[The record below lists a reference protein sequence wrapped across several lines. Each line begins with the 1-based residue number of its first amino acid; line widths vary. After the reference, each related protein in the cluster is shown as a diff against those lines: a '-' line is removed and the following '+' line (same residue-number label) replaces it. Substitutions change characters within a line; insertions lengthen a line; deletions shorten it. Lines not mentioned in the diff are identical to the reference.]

1 MYNENF
7 VSLIGRLGRDP
18 EMSTLGEGAEA
29 KVAANFSVATNRRW
43 KDGKGEVKRATEW
56 HYVVAFGRTAKFVG
70 DHLKSG
76 RLVRILGHLH
86 TRSYHVDGRT
96 HFRTEIIVEKLS
108 PLDAVQ
114 VDRLADVEE
123 LAEA

>member
-18 EMSTLGEGAEA
+18 EVLALGDGAEA
-29 KVAANFSVATNRRW
+29 KLAANFSVATNRRW
-43 KDGKGEVKRATEW
+43 KDGKGEIKRATEW

-70 DHLKSG
+70 EHLRSG
-76 RLVRILGHLH
+76 RLVRVLGHLH

-108 PLDAVQ
+108 PLDAVP
-114 VDRLADVEE
+114 VDREAEACE

>member
-18 EMSTLGEGAEA
+18 VMLTLGEGGEA
-29 KVAANFSVATNRRW
+29 KITANFSVATNRKW
-43 KDGKGEVKRATEW
+43 KDGRGEVKRATEW
-56 HYVVAFGRTAKFVG
+56 HYVVAFGRTAKFAG

-86 TRSYHVDGRT
+86 TRSYNVDGRT
-96 HFRTEIIVEKLS
+96 HFRTEVIVEKLS
-108 PLDAVQ
+108 PLDAVP
-114 VDRLADVEE
+114 VDRMSDVEE
-123 LAEA
+123 LVEA